1 MMEKIMEYFMN
12 NMDSYLLAVR
22 QHIWVSLLS
31 VACALLIGVPFGI
44 LSTKNDRA
52 YQLVTS
58 VFNTFR
64 IVPSLAV
71 LILLIPVMGTGVKPA
86 VVALVL
92 LAIPPILINTALA
105 YRSVPDSVVESA
117 RGMGMSDGQLFWQ
130 LRIPLSLPF
139 IFTGLKTAA
148 VEVIAS
154 ATLATYIGGGGLGTI
169 IFTGLG
175 LNRTD
180 LLLIGGL
187 SVAVLAILV
196 SGILNL
202 LDRRIL
208 RYTHLGTSQ

>member
-117 RGMGMSDGQLFWQ
+117 RGMGMSDGQLFRKV
-130 LRIPLSLPF
+130 RIPLSLPF

>member
-1 MMEKIMEYFMN
+1 
-12 NMDSYLLAVR
+12 
-22 QHIWVSLLS
+22 
-31 VACALLIGVPFGI
+31 
-44 LSTKNDRA
+44 
-52 YQLVTS
+52 
-58 VFNTFR
+58 
-64 IVPSLAV
+64 
-71 LILLIPVMGTGVKPA
+71 
-86 VVALVL
+86 
-92 LAIPPILINTALA
+92 
-105 YRSVPDSVVESA
+105 
-117 RGMGMSDGQLFWQ
+117 MSDGQLFWKV
-130 LRIPLSLPF
+130 RIPLSLPF

>member
-117 RGMGMSDGQLFWQ
+117 RGMGMSDGQLFRKV
-130 LRIPLSLPF
+130 RIPLSLPF

-154 ATLATYIGGGGLGTI
+154 ATLATYIGGGGLGTS

>member
-44 LSTKNDRA
+44 LNTKNDRA

-117 RGMGMSDGQLFWQ
+117 RGMGMSDGQLFWKV
-130 LRIPLSLPF
+130 RIPLSLPF

>member
-117 RGMGMSDGQLFWQ
+117 RGMGMSDGQLFCKV
-130 LRIPLSLPF
+130 RIPLSLPF